1 MVSFISDTVYHIQ
14 EIKHLQQFKF
24 TVKNV
29 GYQLKNVQRQ
39 IVFKILQGDTKTCKL
54 RSSYKYCT

>member
-1 MVSFISDTVYHIQ
+1 MVSFLSDNVYRIQ

-29 GYQLKNVQRQ
+29 RCQLKNVQRQ
-39 IVFKILQGDTKTCKL
+39 IVFKILRGDTKTCKL